1 MMKDNINKEDGFII
15 EFWANIFSFLSK
27 ISIFCFVRKKK
38 NDNTH
43 VFVERWVLGNLL
55 LAITTT
61 LIGYYLGNKIKWFL
75 YIIIVY
81 AILRVFEVIIYQLNV
96 LFFDPY
102 RTEKRG
108 KKYEIKSPTRM
119 VILLLHNYV
128 EVMFWYAAII
138 IALIQLSGNLLDA
151 TWGEYVRSNILCIA
165 TFDSSG
171 IQEIVGEFYSK
182 LSGIV
187 FLQII
192 SGVIMTIISL
202 ARFIGLMPVI
212 DSKND

>member
-27 ISIFCFVRKKK
+27 ISIFSFVRKKK

>member
-27 ISIFCFVRKKK
+27 ISIFSFVRKKK

-43 VFVERWVLGNLL
+43 VFVERWVLWNLL